1 MFGDARREAALECK
15 GKPDRLLFH
24 SSSYSSLFGFLKK
37 TGKSLLFSLFPRF
50 GSLLWSPSAL
60 FPSLPLPSRMIVD
73 TETTIGL
80 SGLQAKGCAG
90 SQKSSGA
97 RAALADGPRVA
108 CPLAPGTSASLA
120 SAGATN
126 GGAGPGARPR
136 RRGRGPRAVRGAAA
150 VAVTSREGVGAAR
163 QQPDYKRT
171 RPAAAGVARRP
182 SPPPPLL
189 APAPFFF
196 FFLPTST
203 SSSSSSIAA
212 ATAAVSAPQLS
223 KKVQKLDSEAA
234 GSRAA
239 ATSGSRWGAP
249 RARSRPGFAVA
260 APVTSA
266 AAAAAWCQA
275 VGRQTQ
281 AAAAEAA
288 TALGSPPAACAFAWV
303 PCAASRAP
311 RAWSFLERRFC
322 ASSTIFVTFPWVF
335 LSSHPYFLHKETKK
349 VCVETVY
356 RLPPPNYPSFLPCP
370 TVFCFLFSFKAV
382 TILFSVYFVLRSI
395 ASLAWSGR
403 LLSGG
408 VAWTS
413 CRNDNNG
420 RGQRVEFWNRHDFVQ
435 CQFGQPQHDEW
446 RFPPAWRG

>member
-196 FFLPTST
+196 FSSNLNFLLLLLVLPRPLRRCLLHNFPRKFRNST
-203 SSSSSSIAA
+203 PRRPGRARQ
-212 ATAAVSAPQLS
+212 PPRG
-223 KKVQKLDSEAA
+223 AA
-234 GSRAA
+234 GELRGRAA
-239 ATSGSRWGAP
+239 ARASPSLHLSPPPPPLPPGARLWADRPRRRRQRRQRRWGHLLPPAP
-249 RARSRPGFAVA
+249 SP
-260 APVTSA
+260 
-266 AAAAAWCQA
+266 
-275 VGRQTQ
+275 
-281 AAAAEAA
+281 
-288 TALGSPPAACAFAWV
+288 GSPA
-303 PCAASRAP
+303 
-311 RAWSFLERRFC
+311 
-322 ASSTIFVTFPWVF
+322 
-335 LSSHPYFLHKETKK
+335 
-349 VCVETVY
+349 
-356 RLPPPNYPSFLPCP
+356 
-370 TVFCFLFSFKAV
+370 
-382 TILFSVYFVLRSI
+382 
-395 ASLAWSGR
+395 
-403 LLSGG
+403 
-408 VAWTS
+408 
-413 CRNDNNG
+413 
-420 RGQRVEFWNRHDFVQ
+420 
-435 CQFGQPQHDEW
+435 
-446 RFPPAWRG
+446 PPAVPHVRGRSWSAGSVLPRPFL